1 MRYESLKGFLLII
14 ALIYGFPLRN
24 GKFPKLFSVLDKL
37 GLSEYLVLGLNIAC
51 WIPVHH
57 HQGKEIYSCL

>member
-37 GLSEYLVLGLNIAC
+37 GLNTAC